1 MTVIKNFKE
10 NRRIA
15 QRISEIRPSGLRKLF
30 DLEYKIAKSS
40 SQKILSFGL
49 GNLNI
54 PTHSEIINKLKEKI
68 DDPISHRYSSTA
80 GLLELRESLVSKYKR
95 RYNLDYTSDQIVITS
110 GCLEAL
116 FDTFLAITNPGDE
129 ILIQDPTFGYYANQI
144 KLCGGKVKPIP
155 MNEKFIVETEAFN
168 NAITPKTKA
177 IIINYPHNPT
187 GSVMDRKQLRDI
199 VEIAADNKIILI
211 SDEAYEDIIY
221 EDHIHSCAAELD
233 YDNVIVLSSFSKSY
247 CMTGFRIG
255 YAIGPS
261 DLISSISIIHQNNTA
276 CASTPSQITAN
287 IALHSPSSIQV
298 SLLKELTKRRKET
311 IKAFTSIDGV
321 KLTNNPLGTFYIYPN
336 VQGTG
341 MNGSEFSEFMLH
353 NCQVVVVPGNEFGNS
368 TDDYIRVSYGFLN
381 QDDIIEAGSRMK
393 SCL

>member
-30 DLEYKIAKSS
+30 DLEYEIAKSS

-54 PTHSEIINKLKEKI
+54 PTHSEIINELKEKL
-68 DDPISHRYSSTA
+68 DDPVSHRYSSNA
-80 GLLELRESLVSKYKR
+80 GLLELRESLVSRYKR
-95 RYNLDYTSDQIVITS
+95 RYNLDYTSDQVVITS

-144 KLCGGKVKPIP
+144 KLCGGKVIPIP
-155 MNEKFIVETEAFN
+155 MNEKFILETEAFN

-221 EDHIHSCAAELD
+221 ENHIHSCAAELD

-247 CMTGFRIG
+247 SMTGFRIG
-255 YAIGPS
+255 YALGPS
-261 DLISSISIIHQNNTA
+261 DLISSISIVHQNNTA

-287 IALHSPSSIQV
+287 IALRSPSSIQA
-298 SLLKELTKRRKET
+298 SILEELAKRRKET
-311 IKAFTSIDGV
+311 IKAFTLIEGV

-336 VQGTG
+336 VKGTG